1 MADIKFLD
9 VVKWLNPM
17 GDFEKQDIMAVE
29 DVDGDFLTV
38 RHLSD
43 GKAGGVSK
51 IYAHNV
57 KVVGHCSPTEPVTN
71 IIYRYINS

>member
-1 MADIKFLD
+1 MANIKFLD

-17 GDFEKQDIMAVE
+17 SDFEKQDVMAVE

-38 RHLSD
+38 RHLQD
-43 GKAGGVSK
+43 MGITK

-57 KVVGHCSPTEPVTN
+57 RVVGHCSSTEPVEN
-71 IIYRYINS
+71 IVKRYINS